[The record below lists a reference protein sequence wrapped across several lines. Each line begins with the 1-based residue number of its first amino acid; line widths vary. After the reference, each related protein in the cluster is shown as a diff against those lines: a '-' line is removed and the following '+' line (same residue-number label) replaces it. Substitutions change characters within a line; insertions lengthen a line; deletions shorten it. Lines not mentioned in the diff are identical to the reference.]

1 MVGELLERG
10 SVRHAYLGVGAQ
22 PTCLPGALTQELG
35 QQTGLLLVSV
45 EPASAAEYGGM
56 FMGDALVSFGES
68 PVRQMDDLVNG
79 RGSERI
85 GKSLAVRIIR
95 GGQLVDR
102 IVSPTVHP

>member
-1 MVGELLERG
+1 
-10 SVRHAYLGVGAQ
+10 
-22 PTCLPGALTQELG
+22 
-35 QQTGLLLVSV
+35 
-45 EPASAAEYGGM
+45 
-56 FMGDALVSFGES
+56 MGDALVSFGES